1 MSRISLPRRRTLQRI
16 LATVAAAVLPRIAV
30 AGPAGASCAEAA
42 RAAAHDIASWPRGFA
57 GVTLRQQS
65 MIHVRAAIQAALS
78 GNEGLC
84 WQQLALSGH
93 QPNPALAA
101 SAR

>member
-1 MSRISLPRRRTLQRI
+1 MTRISLPRRHTLQRI

-30 AGPAGASCAEAA
+30 AGPAAASCAEAA
-42 RAAAHDIASWPRGFA
+42 RVAAHDIASWPRGFS
-57 GVTLRQQS
+57 GVTLRQTS

-78 GNEGLC
+78 GKEGLC

-93 QPNPALAA
+93 KSNTTLAE